1 MTLEELTGNK
11 YPQKVGIMGG
21 TFDPLHNGHLLVA
34 QEATARLNLDA
45 VIFVPTG
52 QSYHKKG
59 PISSAQDR
67 FYMTFLATLS
77 NPRFLV
83 SRLEIDRQEPS
94 YTVDTLREMS
104 YWFAGPTSFYFITG
118 TDAVLTMKE
127 WDRINELPALCRV
140 VAASRPGYRLTAE
153 QLQTLPQKL
162 QKVLIPLEI
171 PLTNI
176 SSTELRR
183 RVKNGESIRYLVP
196 EPIEQYVEKAG
207 LYRDTKE

>member
-1 MTLEELTGNK
+1 MTLEELTGVK
-11 YPQKVGIMGG
+11 KTQKIGIMGG

-34 QEATARLNLDA
+34 QEATARLALDA

-52 QSYHKKG
+52 SSYHKKG
-59 PISSAQDR
+59 PVSSAQDR

-77 NPRFLV
+77 NPKFLV

-104 YWFAGPTSFYFITG
+104 YWFAGPVNFYFITG
-118 TDAVLTMKE
+118 TDAVLTMND
-127 WDRINELPALCRV
+127 WDRIHELPKLCHV
-140 VAASRPGYRLTAE
+140 VAASRPGYQLTSE
-153 QLQTLPQKL
+153 QLQILPHEL
-162 QKVLIPLEI
+162 QQVLIPLNI

-196 EPIEQYVEKAG
+196 ELVEQYVEKMG
-207 LYRDTKE
+207 LYRNIKE